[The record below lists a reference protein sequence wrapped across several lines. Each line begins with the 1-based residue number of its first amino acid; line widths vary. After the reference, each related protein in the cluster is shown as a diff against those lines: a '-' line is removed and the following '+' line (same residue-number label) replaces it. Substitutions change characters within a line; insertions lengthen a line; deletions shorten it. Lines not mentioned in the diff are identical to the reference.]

1 MGQAPVVTRTS
12 HDVPAR
18 SLSQLALL
26 DRTLFCFRS
35 CFLFQHA
42 NASVGP
48 SVVMSEHLRLDK
60 ELSPAAA
67 ALIAFA
73 DPGLDSRITL
83 IGSHVLDLLCALLRR
98 GTISVS
104 ALRLLDWPQSGAAD
118 VVVAPYVASLAYLG
132 RAVAQA
138 RRLLVPLGTLA
149 MHLPQDPNGVL
160 ARQAGHLLLLHGFG
174 LVRKQVIDGGTLV
187 RAELPLYGRLACA

>member
-1 MGQAPVVTRTS
+1 M
-12 HDVPAR
+12 
-18 SLSQLALL
+18 
-26 DRTLFCFRS
+26 
-35 CFLFQHA
+35 FQYA
-42 NASVGP
+42 NASIGP
-48 SVVMSEHLRLDK
+48 SMVMSEHLELDK
-60 ELSPAAA
+60 EISPADA

-104 ALRLLDWPQSGAAD
+104 AVRLLDWPQSGAVD

-149 MHLPQDPNGVL
+149 MHLPEDPDGVL

-174 LVRKQVIDGGTLV
+174 LVRKRVVDGGTLI
-187 RAELPLYGRLACA
+187 RAELPLYGRPACA